1 MQLMKRGKIEIKP
14 CTECT
19 VSSNGVFCTI
29 TEKNKSILE
38 QAKGNNFYKK
48 GQTIFYEG
56 NHTNG
61 LFCIYD
67 GKVKLSKLG
76 ENGKEQIVRFAK
88 TGDILGYRSLLSNET
103 YHATATAMEDCHV
116 CLLSK
121 DRFMEVLETDPKLS
135 MNLVQ
140 LLSKDLRSAEQLLI
154 DIAQKSV
161 IERIAEVLILLKTT
175 FGYAEG
181 GNTINVTLTR
191 SEIADIAG
199 TTTETTIRT
208 LVQLD
213 KEGLIK
219 LIDKKI
225 NILNLEKLI
234 QRAKIYD

>member
-1 MQLMKRGKIEIKP
+1 MKRGKIEIKS
-14 CTECT
+14 CTECS
-19 VSSNGVFCTI
+19 VSTSGIFCTMS
-29 TEKNKSILE
+29 EKNLGILE
-38 QAKGNNFYKK
+38 QARGNNFYKK

-61 LFCIYD
+61 LFCIYS

-88 TGDILGYRSLLSNET
+88 TGNILGYRSLLSNDT
-103 YHATATAMEDCHV
+103 YHATATAMEDCYV

-121 DRFMEVLETDPKLS
+121 DRFMEILESDPKLS
-135 MNLVQ
+135 MSIVQ
-140 LLSKDLRSAEQLLI
+140 LLSKDLKSAEQLLI

-161 IERIAEVLILLKTT
+161 IERISEALVLLKNT
-175 FGYAEG
+175 FGYADEG
-181 GNTINVTLTR
+181 EDTINVTLTR

-219 LIDKKI
+219 LVDKKI

>member
-1 MQLMKRGKIEIKP
+1 MKRGKIEIKP

-19 VSSNGVFCTI
+19 VSSNGVFCSVS
-29 TEKNKSILE
+29 EKNLGILD
-38 QAKGNNFYKK
+38 QARGSNFYKK

-61 LFCIYD
+61 LFCIYS

-76 ENGKEQIVRFAK
+76 ENGKEQIIRFAK
-88 TGDILGYRSLLSNET
+88 TGNILGYRSLLSNDT
-103 YHATATAMEDCHV
+103 YHAPATAMEDCHV
-116 CLLSK
+116 FLLSK
-121 DRFMEVLETDPKLS
+121 DRFMEILESDPKLS
-135 MNLVQ
+135 MNIVQ
-140 LLSKDLRSAEQLLI
+140 LLSNDLKSAEQLLI

-161 IERIAEVLILLKTT
+161 IERISESLVLLQKT
-175 FGYAEG
+175 FGYVNG
-181 GNTINVTLTR
+181 GKTINVALTR

-213 KEGLIK
+213 KEGIIK
-219 LIDKKI
+219 LVDKKI
-225 NILNLEKLI
+225 NILDLQKLI

>member
-1 MQLMKRGKIEIKP
+1 MKRGKIEINP

-19 VSSNGVFCTI
+19 VSSNGVFCSVS
-29 TEKNKSILE
+29 EKNLGILD
-38 QAKGNNFYKK
+38 QARGSNFYKK

-61 LFCIYD
+61 LFCIYS

-76 ENGKEQIVRFAK
+76 ENGKEQIIRFAK
-88 TGDILGYRSLLSNET
+88 TGNILGYRSLLSNDT

-121 DRFMEVLETDPKLS
+121 DRFMEILEADPKLS
-135 MNLVQ
+135 MNIVQ
-140 LLSKDLRSAEQLLI
+140 LLSNDLKSAEQLLI

-161 IERIAEVLILLKTT
+161 IERISESLVLLQKT
-175 FGYAEG
+175 FGYVNG
-181 GNTINVTLTR
+181 GKTINVARTR

-208 LVQLD
+208 LVQLE
-213 KEGLIK
+213 KEGIIK
-219 LIDKKI
+219 LVDKKI
-225 NILNLEKLI
+225 NILDLQKLI